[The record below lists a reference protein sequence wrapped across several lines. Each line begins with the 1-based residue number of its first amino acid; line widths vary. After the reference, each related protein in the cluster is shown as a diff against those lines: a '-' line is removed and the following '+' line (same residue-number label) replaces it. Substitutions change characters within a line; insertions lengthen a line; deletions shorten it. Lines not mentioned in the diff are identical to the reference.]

1 MRQIRKEQKESS
13 ALDSNDHGEID
24 HITEISG
31 CISSDYD
38 VVA

>member
-13 ALDSNDHGEID
+13 ALDSNDHGEI
-24 HITEISG
+24 TEISG